1 MRRKGK
7 NIQPPKAA
15 PGGKEQTNLTDPD
28 SALMRKNKHS
38 EYSQSYNAQ
47 CVVDA
52 QGSQLIVGSRVSRCA
67 SDRNELVPDME
78 SIPAAL
84 GSPQTVVADNG
95 YANEKQVR
103 TLEGQEGTGR
113 RLEVLVSVGS
123 EGSLRARERS
133 RDTTGPTNRNRI
145 RGSYTG

>member
-1 MRRKGK
+1 MAAREARSGRRKGK
-7 NIQPPKAA
+7 NIQPPKET

-28 SALMRKNKHS
+28 SALTRKNKHS
-38 EYSQSYNAQ
+38 AYHQSYNAQ

-52 QGSQLIVGSRVSRCA
+52 MGSQLIVGSRVSRCA
-67 SDRNELVPDME
+67 SDRNELVPDTE

-103 TLEGQEGTGR
+103 TLEGQEVTGPAPGGTG
-113 RLEVLVSVGS
+113 VG
-123 EGSLRARERS
+123 G
-133 RDTTGPTNRNRI
+133 G
-145 RGSYTG
+145 